1 MTYRSIGL
9 SFWLLLLIQ
18 GQRYGEFLG
27 IAKKVLIRNGNLFIF
42 AENEKIMDTPN
53 ITPDNIKTLVAD
65 VKNIVSDGLKTAYAD
80 VSKVMILTYWKVG
93 RRIVEEEQHGE
104 KRAEYGKKLLQMLA
118 EELSKDFADG
128 YSDRDL
134 RNYRQ
139 LYLCFNDL
147 DIWYARVPNLTW
159 THYRALLR
167 VKDEDAR
174 YWYLKES
181 STAMWSTRTLDRNIG
196 SQYYYRLLQSP
207 KKDNVIA
214 EMQQKTAEFQSD
226 KLEFIKSPVVA
237 EFLQLKPNSDF
248 TETKLERAIIA
259 HLKEFLLELGRGFAF
274 LNEQYHISTQTGDYY
289 IDLVFYNVVLKCY
302 FLIDLK
308 TTTITHQDIGQMDMY
323 IRMFD
328 DLKRTEGDNPT
339 IGLLLCA
346 ETDKDI
352 ARYSILN
359 DSKQLFA
366 AKYLTFMP
374 TKEEL
379 LREIT
384 QQKELFYQNEGYPT

>member
-1 MTYRSIGL
+1 
-9 SFWLLLLIQ
+9 
-18 GQRYGEFLG
+18 
-27 IAKKVLIRNGNLFIF
+27 
-42 AENEKIMDTPN
+42 
-53 ITPDNIKTLVAD
+53 
-65 VKNIVSDGLKTAYAD
+65 
-80 VSKVMILTYWKVG
+80 
-93 RRIVEEEQHGE
+93 
-104 KRAEYGKKLLQMLA
+104 
-118 EELSKDFADG
+118 
-128 YSDRDL
+128 
-134 RNYRQ
+134 
-139 LYLCFNDL
+139 
-147 DIWYARVPNLTW
+147 
-159 THYRALLR
+159 
-167 VKDEDAR
+167 
-174 YWYLKES
+174 
-181 STAMWSTRTLDRNIG
+181 MWSTRTLDRNIG

-207 KKDNVIA
+207 KKENVIA

-274 LNEQYHISTQTGDYY
+274 LNEQYHISTLTGDYY

-384 QQKELFYQNEGYPT
+384 QQKELFYQNEG

>member
-1 MTYRSIGL
+1 M
-9 SFWLLLLIQ
+9 Q

-27 IAKKVLIRNGNLFIF
+27 IAKKDLIRNGNLFIF

-53 ITPDNIKTLVAD
+53 ATPDNIKTLVAD

-147 DIWYARVPNLTW
+147 EIWYARVPNLTW

-214 EMQQKTAEFQSD
+214 EMQQTTAEFQSD

-384 QQKELFYQNEGYPT
+384 QQKELFYQNES